1 MWKLFYEA
9 LLISSRLWI
18 TSVFKLIY
26 TEPALKTVIH
36 RTDWF
41 ISNVGNFLQISFPP
55 KENMIWYDTSA
66 SMSLSWP
73 FSIPHHTTVKP
84 LMGWSLA
91 KPGSSCLTLTSYTL
105 ISTLEKLLNILSEL
119 AYQSVFK
126 KLNMPIM
133 NTSANY
139 WLTTFVS
146 VFVLDRVTSCH
157 SNLFCTLR
165 REYDR
170 TWIHVLLLNSL
181 LSII

>member
-18 TSVFKLIY
+18 TYVFKLIY

-55 KENMIWYDTSA
+55 KENMIWHI
-66 SMSLSWP
+66 SLHVPVLTLFHPPSY
-73 FSIPHHTTVKP
+73 HCETTDGVKP
-84 LMGWSLA
+84 GKA
-91 KPGSSCLTLTSYTL
+91 SCLTLTSY
-105 ISTLEKLLNILSEL
+105 TLEKLLNILSEL

-139 WLTTFVS
+139 
-146 VFVLDRVTSCH
+146 
-157 SNLFCTLR
+157 
-165 REYDR
+165 
-170 TWIHVLLLNSL
+170 
-181 LSII
+181 

>member
-18 TSVFKLIY
+18 TYVFKLIY
-26 TEPALKTVIH
+26 TEPALKTIIH

-105 ISTLEKLLNILSEL
+105 EKLLNILSEL

-139 WLTTFVS
+139 
-146 VFVLDRVTSCH
+146 
-157 SNLFCTLR
+157 
-165 REYDR
+165 
-170 TWIHVLLLNSL
+170 
-181 LSII
+181 